1 MSFKKMMHP
10 QGLPFTTVLIDKCLR
25 CSKTSIKMMQRRYT
39 IIPRPLYVEVV
50 NPYCINCR
58 LDLHLEDMS

>member
-10 QGLPFTTVLIDKCLR
+10 QGLPFTTVLIDACRR
-25 CSKTSIKMMQRRYT
+25 CNKTSIKMRHRRYT
-39 IIPRPLYVEVV
+39 INPRPLYVEVV